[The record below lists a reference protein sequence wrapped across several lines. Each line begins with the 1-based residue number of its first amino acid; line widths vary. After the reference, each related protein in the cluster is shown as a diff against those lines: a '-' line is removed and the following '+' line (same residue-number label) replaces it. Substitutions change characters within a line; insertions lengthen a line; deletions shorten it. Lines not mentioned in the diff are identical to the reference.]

1 MDFYDTYFSLQ
12 LDNFFT
18 EWSLFF
24 LSKLYF
30 IGIINTFPMYIKMA
44 YTELLELFV
53 PAFVDGLL
61 LQ

>member
-18 EWSLFF
+18 ERSLFF

-30 IGIINTFPMYIKMA
+30 IGIINTFLVYIKMA

-53 PAFVDGLL
+53 PAFVDGLF